1 MQEPRQDEHER
12 LREHHRAFSR
22 SHVQMG
28 AHWLKTAGILAPLVI
43 HEFVKD
49 PDKKWRYIRLA
60 SVATALVSEGMWQHR
75 LQRERDDCRE
85 RGGR

>member
-1 MQEPRQDEHER
+1 
-12 LREHHRAFSR
+12 
-22 SHVQMG
+22 MG

-60 SVATALVSEGMWQHR
+60 SVATALCRRGCGSTGFSGKGIIAGSGEGDNVPVLPAR
-75 LQRERDDCRE
+75 CPLLI
-85 RGGR
+85 RG